1 VTKSVETYEQL
12 QKANYLDLSMIA
24 ESKAAN
30 EFCADIITKI
40 EAHEARQRKRRE
52 DDKVSFHR
60 TVTRLLSDL
69 VGNFE
74 PDEDN
79 WRYIPLGRS
88 NFSKSE
94 VGYTTFVHVLKMLE
108 KLNLIEVV
116 KGGNKSNL
124 FKSEGKWAPGLATR
138 LRTTEHLLLIAKGH
152 GITKATIRS
161 HFSKKPSL
169 RELRLRSS
177 SKRNNQIKINGRNMT
192 FIRDDTTSE
201 IVNVLYKINK
211 YLVDQE
217 YTGMQFYGL
226 RRIFNEGDHP
236 EFNWNM
242 GGRLYAVER
251 DNYQMLKKLDRSK
264 ITINGTSV
272 VEIDINASYLRIL
285 HSLREM
291 ALPNG
296 DDIYHIE
303 GIDRRIVKAWI
314 SATLGHTRFH
324 TRWPS
329 KAIEELMK
337 SGIKLSKRL
346 SYPSLKPLLLDKFP
360 VLADWPTCGIRW
372 SHLMYHESE
381 AMIETMLT
389 LQDMD
394 IVSLPVHDSL
404 IVTEDA
410 ASTAKD
416 VMQSV
421 LETRFGVPFV
431 ISGH

>member
-1 VTKSVETYEQL
+1 MTKSVETYVQL

-74 PDEDN
+74 PDEYN

-116 KGGNKSNL
+116 KGGNKSNP

-138 LRTTEHLLLIAKGH
+138 LRTTEQLLLIAEGH

-169 RELRLRSS
+169 RELRLKSS
-177 SKRNNQIKINGRNMT
+177 SKRKNQLKISGRNMT
-192 FIRDDTTSE
+192 FIRDDKTTE
-201 IVNVLYKINK
+201 IINELYQINSF
-211 YLVDQE
+211 LIDQE
-217 YTGMQFYGL
+217 YTGMQFHGL
-226 RRIFNEGDHP
+226 RRIFNEGDRT
-236 EFNWNM
+236 EFDWNM

-251 DNYQMLKKLDRSK
+251 ENYQMLKKLDRTK
-264 ITINGTSV
+264 ITINGKPV

-285 HSLREM
+285 HSLLEV
-291 ALPNG
+291 ALPAG

-303 GIDRRIVKAWI
+303 GIDRRVVKAWI
-314 SATLGHTRFH
+314 AATLGHTSFH

-329 KAIEELMK
+329 KAIQELKK
-337 SGIKLSKRL
+337 SGVKLNKRQ
-346 SYPSLKPLLLDKFP
+346 SYPALKPLILDKFP
-360 VLADWPTCGIRW
+360 VLEDWPTCGIRW
-372 SHLMYHESE
+372 SHLMFHESE
-381 AMIETMLT
+381 AMIATMLS
-389 LQDMD
+389 LQDIG

-404 IVTEDA
+404 IVTQDDA
-410 ASTAKD
+410 QTAKD
-416 VMQSV
+416 AMLSV
-421 LETRFGVPFV
+421 CQKLFSVPFV

>member
-1 VTKSVETYEQL
+1 MTKSFETYEQL

-24 ESKAAN
+24 VSEAAN
-30 EFCADIITKI
+30 EFCDDIITKI
-40 EAHEARQRKRRE
+40 EAQEARQRQRRK
-52 DDKVSFHR
+52 DDKVSFHH
-60 TVTRLLSDL
+60 TVRKLMSDL
-69 VGNFE
+69 VGDFE
-74 PDEDN
+74 PDKDN

-108 KLNLIEVV
+108 QLELIEVV
-116 KGGNKSNL
+116 KGGNKSNP
-124 FKSEGKWAPGLATR
+124 FKSEGKWTPGLATR
-138 LRTTEHLLLIAKGH
+138 LRMTEQLLSIAKGH

-161 HFSKKPSL
+161 HFSKKPNL

-192 FIRDDTTSE
+192 FVRDETTSE

-251 DNYQMLKKLDRSK
+251 ENYQMLKKLERAK
-264 ITINGTSV
+264 ITINEQPV
-272 VEIDINASYLRIL
+272 VELDINASYLRIL
-285 HSLREM
+285 HGLKEM
-291 ALPNG
+291 VLPAG

-303 GIDRRIVKAWI
+303 GLDRRVVKAWI
-314 SATLGHTRFH
+314 AATLGHTGFH
-324 TRWPS
+324 RSWPS
-329 KAIEELMK
+329 KAIGEFRK
-337 SGIKLSKRL
+337 SGITLSKKQ
-346 SYPSLKPLLLDKFP
+346 SYPALKPLILGKFP
-360 VLADWPTCGIRW
+360 VLEDWPTCGIRW
-372 SHLMYHESE
+372 SHLMYYESE
-381 AMIETMLT
+381 AMIETMVT
-389 LQDMD
+389 LQQMN

-404 IVTEDA
+404 IVTQGDA
-410 ASTAKD
+410 KTARD

-421 LETRFGVPFV
+421 FEQKFKVPFV
-431 ISGH
+431 LSGL